1 MIATIV
7 IIHVKP
13 ENVEDFKKISLYNHE
28 NSRKEPGNVRF
39 DVLQSNDDPTY
50 FTLYEVYKTPEDAK
64 AHKETEHYKKWRDTV
79 EPYMAVK
86 RVGIAH
92 TPLAFD

>member
-1 MIATIV
+1 MIATTV

-13 ENVEDFKKISLYNHE
+13 ENVENFKKISLYNHE

-39 DVLQSNDDPTY
+39 DVLHDNNDPNKY
-50 FTLYEVYKTPEDAK
+50 ILYEVYRDKEAAA

>member
-1 MIATIV
+1 MIATTV

-50 FTLYEVYKTPEDAK
+50 FTLYEVYESPEAAK
-64 AHKETEHYKKWRDTV
+64 AR
-79 EPYMAVK
+79 AVYGTK
-86 RVGIAH
+86 TRRNPAH
-92 TPLAFD
+92 PARF

>member
-1 MIATIV
+1 MIATTV

-13 ENVEDFKKISLYNHE
+13 ENVEDFKKITLYNYE
-28 NSRKEPGNVRF
+28 NSRREAGNVRF
-39 DVLQSNDDPTY
+39 DVLWSNDDPCY
-50 FTLYEVYKTPEDAK
+50 FTLYEVYRNEADAK

-79 EPYMAVK
+79 EPYMATK
-86 RVGIAH
+86 RVGIAY

>member
-1 MIATIV
+1 MIATTV

-13 ENVEDFKKISLYNHE
+13 ENVEDFKKASIENH
-28 NSRKEPGNVRF
+28 NGSRKEPGNVRF

-50 FTLYEVYKTPEDAK
+50 FTLYEVYADVDAAK
-64 AHKETEHYKKWRDTV
+64 AHKETAHYKKWRDTV
-79 EPYMAVK
+79 EPYMACK
-86 RVGIAH
+86 RVGIPH

>member
-1 MIATIV
+1 MIATTV

-13 ENVEDFKKISLYNHE
+13 ENVEDFKKITLYNYE
-28 NSRKEPGNVRF
+28 NSRREAGNVCF
-39 DVLQSNDDPTY
+39 DVLWSNDDPCY
-50 FTLYEVYKTPEDAK
+50 FTLYEVYRTEADAK

-79 EPYMAVK
+79 EPYMATK